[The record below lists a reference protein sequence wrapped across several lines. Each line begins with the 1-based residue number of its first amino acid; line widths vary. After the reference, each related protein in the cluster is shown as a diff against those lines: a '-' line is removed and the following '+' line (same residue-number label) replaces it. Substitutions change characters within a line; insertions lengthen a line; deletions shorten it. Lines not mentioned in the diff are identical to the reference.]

1 LEENRRDDATTISLR
16 RWVEQRIKALRCC
29 SRVGHQST
37 RNTFFFAIAD
47 SIAEFLSQ
55 GLLNVLVAFMR
66 PKRWMDG
73 RKLRNEIREEKKERK
88 KEKNTL
94 APSQQ

>member
-1 LEENRRDDATTISLR
+1 M
-16 RWVEQRIKALRCC
+16 
-29 SRVGHQST
+29 
-37 RNTFFFAIAD
+37 AD

-55 GLLNVLVAFMR
+55 SLLNVLVAFMR

-73 RKLRNEIREEKKERK
+73 RELRNEIREEKKERK

>member
-1 LEENRRDDATTISLR
+1 M
-16 RWVEQRIKALRCC
+16 
-29 SRVGHQST
+29 
-37 RNTFFFAIAD
+37 AD

-73 RKLRNEIREEKKERK
+73 RELRNEIREEKKERK

>member
-1 LEENRRDDATTISLR
+1 MMQQPSLSVDGLSNESKR
-16 RWVEQRIKALRCC
+16 CAVVRESAINLR
-29 SRVGHQST
+29 GIL
-37 RNTFFFAIAD
+37 FFFAMAD

-73 RKLRNEIREEKKERK
+73 RNEIREEKKERK
-88 KEKNTL
+88 KEKKHSRPVT
-94 APSQQ
+94 AVSAAGI

>member
-1 LEENRRDDATTISLR
+1 MMQQPSPSVVGLSNESKRCAVVRESAINLR
-16 RWVEQRIKALRCC
+16 GIL
-29 SRVGHQST
+29 
-37 RNTFFFAIAD
+37 FFFAMAD

-73 RKLRNEIREEKKERK
+73 RELRNEIREEKKERK